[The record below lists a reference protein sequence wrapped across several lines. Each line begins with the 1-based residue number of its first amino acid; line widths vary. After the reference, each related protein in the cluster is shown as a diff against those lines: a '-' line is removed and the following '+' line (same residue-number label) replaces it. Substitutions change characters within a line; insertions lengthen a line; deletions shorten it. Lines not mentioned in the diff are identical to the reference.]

1 MGGRRARALT
11 AATAAAAV
19 SAAAIALGSPA
30 WAASRDTAVPSAGQ
44 AQAAAAQFIPH
55 LVYRTGPYAPTGIPL
70 ADGMAD
76 YFTLVNVRDG
86 GVGGVPLV
94 FEECDTAYSTDRGVA
109 CYEALKAKGPT
120 GAAVVLPLSTGIT
133 YALIERTRADR
144 IPLFSSGYGRAD
156 AGDGRVFPYVF
167 TLPASYWTG
176 ADAAITH
183 IADGLGGT
191 AALKGRRIA
200 LVHHDSAF
208 GREPVPLLEEL
219 SGRYGFVLETFP
231 IAPPG
236 LEQKAVW
243 LQVARQFRADDV
255 LLWGWGMLNSAALKE
270 AAAVGFPADRIIGVW
285 WAGSEQDVQPAGDA
299 ARGYKALAFHAAGDR
314 FPVIDAIRRHVL
326 ERGRGAGDGSHVG
339 SVLYNRGLYNAVV
352 VVEAIRTAQRR
363 FGARPLTGEEVRWG
377 FETLDLNAQTIT
389 ALGLDGFMQPLRI
402 TCADHEG
409 MTPIRIHQWTGSA
422 WVPASDWIEPNRP
435 VIRALVETSAAAY
448 AAEKKLPP
456 QACP

>member
-11 AATAAAAV
+11 VAMAAAV
-19 SAAAIALGSPA
+19 SLAALFPPLYARAQAGAST
-30 WAASRDTAVPSAGQ
+30 AASPPI
-44 AQAAAAQFIPH
+44 QFIPH

-76 YFTLVNVRDG
+76 YFTLINERDG
-86 GVGGVPLV
+86 GVGGVRLA
-94 FEECDTAYSTDRGVA
+94 FEECDTAYSTERGIA
-109 CYEALKAKGPT
+109 CYEALKNKGPT

-133 YALIERTRADR
+133 YALIERTQADR

-156 AGDGRVFPYVF
+156 GGDGRVFPYVF

-183 IADGLGGT
+183 IAEGLGGV
-191 AALKGRRIA
+191 AALKDRRIA

-208 GREPVPLLEEL
+208 GREPIPLLEAL
-219 SGRYGFVLETFP
+219 SSRYGFVLETIP
-231 IAPPG
+231 VTPPG
-236 LEQKAVW
+236 LEQKAAW
-243 LQVARQFRADDV
+243 LRAVRQFRADDV
-255 LLWGWGMLNSAALKE
+255 LLWGWGVLNSAAIKE
-270 AAAVGFPADRIIGVW
+270 AAAVGFPADHIIGVW
-285 WAGSEQDVQPAGDA
+285 WAGSEQDVLPAGDA
-299 ARGYKALAFHAAGDR
+299 ARGYKALSFHATGDR

-363 FGARPLTGEEVRWG
+363 FGARPLTGDEVRWG
-377 FETLDLNAQTIT
+377 FESLDLTADTIR
-389 ALGLDGFMQPLRI
+389 ALGLDGFMAPLRI

-409 MTPIRIHQWTGSA
+409 MTPIRVQQWTGSA
-422 WVPASDWIEPNRP
+422 WIPVSGWIEPNRDI
-435 VIRALVETSAAAY
+435 IRALVEKSAAAY
-448 AAEKKLPP
+448 AADRKLHPRT
-456 QACP
+456 CP